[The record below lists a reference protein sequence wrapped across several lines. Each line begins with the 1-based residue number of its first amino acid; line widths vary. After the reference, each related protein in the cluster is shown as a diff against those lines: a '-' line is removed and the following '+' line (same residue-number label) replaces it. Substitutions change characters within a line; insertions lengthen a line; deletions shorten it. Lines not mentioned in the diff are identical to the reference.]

1 MTLRALFFVPSPPL
15 WRFCLLAFPLALIP
29 SVALVTGVRVLLGAM
44 HVNIAPLLLLRGI
57 PITPWTVFAMVIL
70 SPVTETFL
78 LAGGLYI
85 LSRLIP
91 HKPIV
96 AFASAI
102 AWGCLHALFGVLW
115 FFGTV
120 WSFFVFSC
128 AFLAW
133 REVSFRHAY
142 AAAAVPHMLV
152 NLTSVSL
159 ITIGR
164 HA

>member
-1 MTLRALFFVPSPPL
+1 MTLRTFLSIPSPPL

-29 SVALVTGVRVLLGAM
+29 SVALYVGVRVLLAAI
-44 HVNIAPLLLLRGI
+44 HVNTAALAPRSI
-57 PITPWTVFAMVIL
+57 PITPWTVFGMVIL
-70 SPVTETFL
+70 SPVTDPFL

-85 LSRLIP
+85 LSKLIP
-91 HKPIV
+91 RRPIV

-102 AWGCLHALFGVLW
+102 AWGGLHALFGVLW

-133 REVSFRHAY
+133 RQLSFRHAY
-142 AAAAVPHMLV
+142 VAAAVPHMLI
-152 NLTSVSL
+152 NLTGVLL
-159 ITIGR
+159 ITVGK

>member
-1 MTLRALFFVPSPPL
+1 MTLRAFLSIPSPPL
-15 WRFCLLAFPLALIP
+15 WRLCLLAFPLALIP
-29 SVALVTGVRVLLGAM
+29 SVVLYVSVRVLLGAI
-44 HVNIAPLLLLRGI
+44 HVNIAGLIPRSI
-57 PITPWTVFAMVIL
+57 PITPWTVFGMVIF

-91 HKPIV
+91 RKPIV
-96 AFASAI
+96 AFTSAI
-102 AWGCLHALFGVLW
+102 VWGSLHALFGVLW

-133 REVSFRHAY
+133 RQLSFRHAY
-142 AAAAVPHMLV
+142 VAAAVPHALI
-152 NLTSVSL
+152 NLISVLL
-159 ITIGR
+159 IAIGR